1 MLQYIDSLSQIK
13 ALIGYIIVY
22 FLKLMLICR
31 QGTCE
36 RVAKERGYTIIPP
49 YDHCD
54 VIGGQVILVDLW
66 LK

>member
-1 MLQYIDSLSQIK
+1 
-13 ALIGYIIVY
+13 
-22 FLKLMLICR
+22 MLICR

-49 YDHCD
+49 YDHND

-66 LK
+66 LKKKQDISFLNSAQSYFLI

>member
-1 MLQYIDSLSQIK
+1 
-13 ALIGYIIVY
+13 
-22 FLKLMLICR
+22 MLICR

-49 YDHCD
+49 YDHND

-66 LK
+66 LKKKARYIVSKLCSKLLFNMILFSS